1 MSSTYR
7 DEYSGLT
14 EQIIGLCFKIHQ
26 EMGPGFPEKIYTNCL
41 KMALRKAGRQVET
54 EKEYRVFFESADV
67 GTLRVDLVVDGLVI
81 VELKAVA
88 GKPPKLFESQLI
100 AYLKASGLPVGLLI
114 NFGNSSCQVRRLM
127 NNHRNRKTSP

>member
-1 MSSTYR
+1 MGSTCR
-7 DEYSGLT
+7 DEYSDLT
-14 EQIIGLCFKIHQ
+14 EQIIGQCFKIHQ
-26 EMGPGFPEKIYTNCL
+26 VLGPGFPERIYSSSL
-41 KMALRKAGRQVET
+41 KMALRKVGRQVEA
-54 EKEYRVFFESADV
+54 EKEYRVYFEGADV
-67 GTLRVDLVVDGLVI
+67 GLLRIDLVVDGTVI

-127 NNHRNRKTSP
+127 NNHRNRKKSP